1 MARGIARRVLKRD
14 VFNLEPLV
22 DEQEL
27 PWVRIVGIM
36 CLAARLGDDIQ
47 TRSRSNRAF
56 LSSFE
61 STST

>member
-27 PWVRIVGIM
+27 PWVRIVGVM